1 MAAYD
6 WSQGDPATFDWTIR
20 QGSYESFEFELADDE
35 GEPYDCTGLL
45 GRGQI
50 RVKPGAPSVVGALV
64 VTLVGAPT
72 AKWRVECLPA
82 ALASY
87 NFGIRKS
94 ADDLVEC
101 HYDVELYDPL
111 DTTRV
116 DRRIQGKA
124 LISVETTKAAS

>member
-72 AKWRVECLPA
+72 AK
-82 ALASY
+82 
-87 NFGIRKS
+87 
-94 ADDLVEC
+94 
-101 HYDVELYDPL
+101 
-111 DTTRV
+111 
-116 DRRIQGKA
+116 
-124 LISVETTKAAS
+124 